1 MFKLFLFTRFA
12 GQRTSPASK
21 EIIHVM
27 GIWRKHCDE
36 YWVGE
41 RKYKAC
47 RGGRPERITAD
58 GFRRRGRF
66 LCGCGR

>member
-36 YWVGE
+36 YWAGE

-47 RGGRPERITAD
+47 RGWQA
-58 GFRRRGRF
+58 
-66 LCGCGR
+66 